1 MPQVSEALQG
11 YMERTE
17 PWGDQESPAP
27 RDPPALQER
36 REIQERMGLRAL
48 TDPQVQ
54 LELQARE
61 ALWAFQG
68 SEERGA

>member
-1 MPQVSEALQG
+1 MPQVSEALRG

-17 PWGDQESPAP
+17 PWGDQERAAP

-48 TDPQVQ
+48 MDLQDP

-61 ALWAFQG
+61 VLWAFQG

>member
-1 MPQVSEALQG
+1 MPQVSEALRG

-17 PWGDQESPAP
+17 PWVDQERPVP

-36 REIQERMGLRAL
+36 REIRERMGLRAL
-48 TDPQVQ
+48 TDPRGP

-61 ALWAFQG
+61 ASWAFQG